1 MATHPTVL
9 SPPAARADR
18 AVVLGVVVLGA
29 IQLFTAL
36 SIVVAPHSFFDNVG
50 PFGAYNSHYLGDVA
64 SFQGGIGLALI
75 ASLWLPALRAG
86 ALAVTACTTGLHAIN
101 HWIDVGDAHA
111 GSNAGIVDAVS
122 LSILFVFTV
131 LITRAAMRATPS

>member
-1 MATHPTVL
+1 
-9 SPPAARADR
+9 
-18 AVVLGVVVLGA
+18 VLGA
-29 IQLFTAL
+29 IQFLTAAA
-36 SIVVAPHSFFDNVG
+36 IVLAPHSFFDNAG

-64 SFQGGIGLALI
+64 AFQGGISIALL

-86 ALAVTACTTGLHAIN
+86 ALAVTACATGLHAIN

-122 LSILFVFTV
+122 LTILFVFTV
-131 LITRAAMRATPS
+131 LITRAAVRA